1 MGRRWK
7 EHGRYNARGKLSIE
21 INERNA
27 ANHHHGCRFC
37 LSIDCQ
43 WGEAISGHY
52 LEAIADVVNAKIV
65 LIVNNKVGG
74 AADTATT
81 AALDT
86 DTCAWGTVVVAATT
100 ACTPLATRNRNRT
113 EIERLH

>member
-27 ANHHHGCRFC
+27 ANHHHGCHFC
-37 LSIDCQ
+37 LRIDCQ

-65 LIVNNKVGG
+65 
-74 AADTATT
+74 DTATT
-81 AALDT
+81 AAFDT
-86 DTCAWGTVVVAATT
+86 DTCVWGTVVVAATT
-100 ACTPLATRNRNRT
+100 SGTPLATRNRNRT